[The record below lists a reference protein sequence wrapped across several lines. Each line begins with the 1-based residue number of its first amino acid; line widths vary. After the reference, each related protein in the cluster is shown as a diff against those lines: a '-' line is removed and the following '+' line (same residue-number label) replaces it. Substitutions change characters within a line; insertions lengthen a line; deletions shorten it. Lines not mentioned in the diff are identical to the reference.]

1 MPTTL
6 LSSVWSRAG
15 MSARNLDD
23 FLHHRA
29 LSRSRKALLRLDD
42 HLLRDVGLS
51 RAEATAEAL
60 RAIWGVPAHTQ
71 RDDTGRG

>member
-42 HLLRDVGLS
+42 HLLRDIGLS
-51 RAEATAEAL
+51 RAEAETEAF
-60 RAIWGVPAHTQ
+60 RQDWDAPANW
-71 RDDTGRG
+71 RG